1 MSLNLISGKSKRQTI
16 EGVGG
21 IGQIYPRNASPPSM
35 CPRVGACYISHTYPF
50 NPFLS
55 NTVYRK
61 KEKNLHHILLRLNIN
76 FTFCIITEQFC
87 STVFV
92 CLQLYEHIS
101 SKKFNPFNGRL
112 LLTVIVCLDYF
123 RLARTCTEDCEIN
136 GVPFRKG
143 WVVRIMLCTVY
154 SDDSFFPKP
163 EVFDSDRYGNN
174 DTLLL

>member
-1 MSLNLISGKSKRQTI
+1 MSFNLTSGKSKRQTI

-21 IGQIYPRNASPPSM
+21 IGQIYPRDASPPSM
-35 CPRVGACYISHTYPF
+35 CTRVGPCYFLLPF

-61 KEKNLHHILLRLNIN
+61 KVKPLSNPLKITHQLHILHYNGN
-76 FTFCIITEQFC
+76 KFC

-112 LLTVIVCLDYF
+112 MLTVILCLDYF

-154 SDDSFFPKP
+154 SDESFFPKP
-163 EVFDSDRYGNN
+163 EVFDSDRYENN
-174 DTLLL
+174 YT